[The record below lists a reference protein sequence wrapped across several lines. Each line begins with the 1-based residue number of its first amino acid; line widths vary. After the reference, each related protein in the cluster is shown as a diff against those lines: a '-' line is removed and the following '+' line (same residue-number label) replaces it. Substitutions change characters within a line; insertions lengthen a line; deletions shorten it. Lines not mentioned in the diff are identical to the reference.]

1 MLRAGGL
8 PRANPPDVSVIIVTW
23 NVRDL
28 ALDCLQA
35 LEQRSGSLDVEAI
48 VVDNASSD
56 GTVTAVRSAFPGVTL
71 IANGGNVGFPAANNH
86 GLAQANGRHVLF
98 LNPDTAVGEGTL
110 ERCVRELDRDSTVGM
125 VGCQMTLPDGSVQYE
140 GVRRAYRLRHIIW
153 EAFYLHEL
161 FPRNALFAHQLIG
174 DWDHRGSRDVEA
186 ILGAFMMVRREL
198 AQAIGGLPDE
208 VFMFHEDL
216 GFCLRVQAAGYRIR
230 YVGDVETLHHVG
242 ASRGKAISR
251 LNLLEGEVR
260 VRLIQERG
268 GPLRAACARP
278 AFAFR
283 SFARL
288 TGALVGGALP
298 GMAALRAKRPKA
310 FDVRV
315 HALHLLWALAPAAAA
330 RFLPRAD
337 ESDAAVVLRP
347 RTRAPLGKGKPA

>member
-1 MLRAGGL
+1 MLRAGGP
-8 PRANPPDVSVIIVTW
+8 PRKDPPDLSVIIVTW

-28 ALDCLQA
+28 TLDCLRS
-35 LEQRSGSLDVEAI
+35 LDERSGDLDVEAI
-48 VVDNASSD
+48 VVDNASVD

-71 IANGGNVGFPAANNH
+71 IANGGNLGFPAANNA
-86 GLAQANGRHVLF
+86 GLEQARGRHVLF
-98 LNPDTAVGEGTL
+98 LNPDTAVGEGAL

-140 GVRRAYRLRHIIW
+140 GARRAYRLRHIVW

-161 FPRNALFAHQLIG
+161 FPRSALFAHQLIG

-198 AQAIGGLPDE
+198 ANAVGGLPDDI
-208 VFMFHEDL
+208 FMFHEDL
-216 GFCLRVQAAGYRIR
+216 GFCLRVRAAGYRIR
-230 YVGDVETLHHVG
+230 YLGDVDTLHHVG
-242 ASRGKAISR
+242 ASRGRAISR

-268 GPLRAACARP
+268 GRVRAAFARP

-283 SFARL
+283 SLARL
-288 TGALVGGALP
+288 VGALVGRILP
-298 GMAALRAKRPKA
+298 GMAALRDKRPKA

-315 HALHLLWALAPAAAA
+315 HAIHLLWALAPTSAA

-337 ESDAAVVLRP
+337 ESEATVVLGPRNRP
-347 RTRAPLGKGKPA
+347 PLGTGKSA

>member
-1 MLRAGGL
+1 MLRAGG
-8 PRANPPDVSVIIVTW
+8 PPQKGPPDVSVIIVTW

-28 ALDCLQA
+28 TLECLKSLD
-35 LEQRSGSLDVEAI
+35 QRSGSLDVEAI
-48 VVDNASSD
+48 VVDNASTD

-71 IANGGNVGFPAANNH
+71 IANGGNIGFPAANND
-86 GLAQANGRHVLF
+86 GLAQAHGRHVLF
-98 LNPDTAVGEGTL
+98 LNPDTKVGEGTL
-110 ERCVRELDRDSTVGM
+110 ERCVRELDHDSTVGM

-140 GVRRAYRLRHIIW
+140 GARRAYRLRHVVW

-161 FPRNALFAHQLIG
+161 FPRSALFAHQLIG
-174 DWDHRGSRDVEA
+174 DWDHQGSRDVEA

-198 AQAIGGLPDE
+198 ARAIGGLPDD

-216 GFCLRVQAAGYRIR
+216 GFCLRVRAAGYRIR
-230 YVGDVETLHHVG
+230 YLGEVKTLHHVG
-242 ASRGKAISR
+242 ASRGSAVSR

-268 GPLRAACARP
+268 GPVRAVFARP

-283 SFARL
+283 SLTRL
-288 TGALVGGALP
+288 AGALVGGALP
-298 GMAALRAKRPKA
+298 GMAALRARHPKA

-315 HALHLLWALAPAAAA
+315 HALHLLWALAPATAA

-347 RTRAPLGKGKPA
+347 RTRPPLSTGKSA

>member
-1 MLRAGGL
+1 MLRAGGS
-8 PRANPPDVSVIIVTW
+8 PWENPPNVSVIIVTW

-28 ALDCLQA
+28 ALDCLRA
-35 LEQRSGSLDVEAI
+35 LEQRSGDLDVEAI

-56 GTVTAVRSAFPGVTL
+56 GTVTAVRSDFPGVTL
-71 IANGGNVGFPAANNH
+71 IANGGNVGFPAANND
-86 GLAQANGRHVLF
+86 GLAQAHGRYVLF

-110 ERCVRELDRDSTVGM
+110 ERCVNELDSDSTLGM

-140 GVRRAYRLRHIIW
+140 GARRAYRLRHIVW

-161 FPRNALFAHQLIG
+161 FPRSALFAHQLIG

-198 AQAIGGLPDE
+198 AQAVGGLPDD

-216 GFCLRVQAAGYRIR
+216 AFCLRVRAEGYRIR
-230 YVGDVETLHHVG
+230 YLGDVATMHHVG
-242 ASRGKAISR
+242 ASRGRAVSR

-260 VRLIQERG
+260 VRLIRERG
-268 GPLRAACARP
+268 GPVRAAFARP

-283 SFARL
+283 SLARL
-288 TGALVGGALP
+288 AGALVGGALP

-315 HALHLLWALAPAAAA
+315 HALHLLWALAPTAAA

-347 RTRAPLGKGKPA
+347 RTRPPLGKGNPA